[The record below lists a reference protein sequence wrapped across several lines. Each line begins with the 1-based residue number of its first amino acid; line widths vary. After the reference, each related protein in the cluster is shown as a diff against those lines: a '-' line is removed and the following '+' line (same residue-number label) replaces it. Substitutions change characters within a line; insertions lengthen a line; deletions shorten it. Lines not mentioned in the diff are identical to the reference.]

1 MSQPDGKSSLL
12 FSLAAGFVALGCLVR
27 TWHYILNYS
36 LNHDDVALALN
47 IIQRS
52 IWQLRDQLDYVQLAP
67 WGFLALQRMMTHLA
81 GTSEPALRLVPFIAS
96 VVSVPAFLYLA
107 YTRLERAEAVIA
119 TGFLAMS
126 QGLVGA
132 TAQVKQYSV
141 EVLSSILLLIA
152 CGPLL
157 NDSATRRQRLFAA
170 ICGALAIWFAFTAP
184 FALAGIGLAS
194 IVGRRSARELRER
207 LGVITVWMMSGLLY
221 VASVLRFQMRDSPMF
236 TLWEHEFLP
245 RDPAAWPGWL
255 VQALE
260 NIGSVGTSIR
270 LAPAAALALVLA
282 SWLAFRSRERF
293 SLALVLTILTTLIAA
308 CLRRY
313 PFASRFLFFAA
324 PLVLLLVCGEI
335 GRWSRTRTPVIRLAL
350 IVTVSVAL
358 IHTGASLVKR
368 TFLLDPGFDDPRAA
382 LAHIRQHL
390 NEGDLVYASSAA
402 RPSLLYYQPALH
414 ERHSDPSR
422 WHDETARVWFVFFWP
437 TEAGFDQRAVRE
449 SGKSGVVLQSV
460 THKLHTAV
468 LWRLDAIG
476 EVR

>member
-1 MSQPDGKSSLL
+1 MKVHKSSLL

-36 LNHDDVALALN
+36 LNHDDAALALN
-47 IIQRS
+47 IMQRS
-52 IWQLRDQLDYVQLAP
+52 IWQLRDQLDYVQFAP
-67 WGFLALQRMMTHLA
+67 WGFLALERITTQLA
-81 GTSEPALRLVPFIAS
+81 GTSESALRLVPFIAS

-107 YTRLERAEAVIA
+107 NTRLERAEAVVA

-141 EVLSSILLLIA
+141 EVLSSILLLTA

-170 ICGALAIWFAFTAP
+170 VCGALSIWFAFTAT

-194 IVGRRSARELRER
+194 IVGRQSAQELRER
-207 LGVITVWMMSGLLY
+207 LGVMTVWIMSGLLY
-221 VASVLRFQMRDSPMF
+221 FASVLRFQMRDSPIF
-236 TLWEHEFLP
+236 SLWQHEFLP

-260 NIGSVGTSIR
+260 NIGSVGTAIR
-270 LAPAAALALVLA
+270 LAPVAGLALVLA
-282 SWLAFRSRERF
+282 SWLAFRSRGRF
-293 SLALVLTILTTLIAA
+293 SLALVFTILTTLIAA

-313 PFASRFLFFAA
+313 PFGGRFLLFAA
-324 PLVLLLVCGEI
+324 PLFLLLACGEI
-335 GRWSRTRTPVIRLAL
+335 GRWSRTRTPVIRLTL

-358 IHTGASLVKR
+358 MYTGASLVKR
-368 TFLLDPGFDDPRAA
+368 TFLIDPGFDDPRAA
-382 LAHIRQHL
+382 LAHVRQHL
-390 NEGDLVYASSAA
+390 NEGDLIYASSAA
-402 RPSLLYYQPALH
+402 RPSLLYYQPALQELH
-414 ERHSDPSR
+414 RDPSR
-422 WHDETARVWFVFFWP
+422 WQNETARIWFVFFWP

-449 SGKSGVVLQSV
+449 AGRSGVVLQSV
-460 THKLHTAV
+460 TRKLHTTV
-468 LWRLDAIG
+468 LWRLDASG
-476 EVR
+476 KGR